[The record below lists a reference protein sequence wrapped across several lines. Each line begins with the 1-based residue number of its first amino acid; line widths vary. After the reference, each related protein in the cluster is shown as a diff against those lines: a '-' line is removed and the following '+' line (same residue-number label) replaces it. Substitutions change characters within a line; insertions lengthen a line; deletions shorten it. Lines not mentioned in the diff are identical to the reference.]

1 MSLQELWTEIE
12 RNAEEEVSRILEN
25 ARREAQKVVA
35 EASAKADAIRDEGTK
50 ALTRELDAQER
61 AELAIAR
68 MDRNG
73 EFLRLKSEWV
83 NRVFE
88 EAGKR
93 IAEMAENNRPEYHEL
108 LSNLT
113 LEGITKTNGNKFTVE
128 ANSRDKKT
136 IEHALRTIAKR
147 AGKIKNGKVV
157 LKTETL
163 QTTTLGGVVVSTETK
178 AQYFNNLLEARLSA
192 ATRNLGGEAYKMLF
206 GTGETNE

>member
-1 MSLQELWTEIE
+1 LSLQELWTEISK
-12 RNAEEEVSRILEN
+12 NAEEEVSRILEN

-35 EASAKADAIRDEGTK
+35 EANAKSDAIRDERTK

-68 MDRNG
+68 MYWNG
-73 EFLRLKSEWV
+73 ELLRLKSEWV
-83 NRVFE
+83 SRVFE

-93 IAEMAENNRPEYHEL
+93 IAQMAENNRSEYHEL

-113 LEGITKTNGNKFTVE
+113 LEGIAKTNGNKFTVE

-136 IEHALRTIAKR
+136 IEHALRAIAKR
-147 AGKIKNGKVV
+147 AGKIKSGKVV
-157 LKTETL
+157 LKAETL
-163 QTTTLGGVVVSTETK
+163 QTTTLGGVVVSTENR

-192 ATRNLGGEAYKMLF
+192 AARSLGGEAYKMLF